1 MRQRWLK
8 RVETEL
14 AQAITADDKARIAWL
29 RLQKI
34 VAHLLLGQW
43 RLALLELTRAGVQN
57 EAEAYGD
64 LAVAHVQKAQHLIQA
79 GQWQEALA
87 VLQQALNLY
96 TVLEDPAGRSQAWQT
111 VIGQTIA
118 GGHTSLAFTLLTE
131 GLRDLADWPVQQ
143 VALYQWQARLYI
155 LQLAMDQAQRAMD
168 QAVAAAQADDT
179 AVSDR
184 ILSYQYVL
192 QPLFDGSQP
201 LEPLITLVVG
211 LGQSLRITI
220 PDVSD
225 LLAAQ
230 SAWQN
235 GRFHDALQLAQIV
248 RQQAANQN
256 AQDFTKYGRYLAATL
271 ICAHAYERLG
281 ERTTALITFNKAK
294 QWLSQN
300 LDHTNYIDTILAQ
313 WADRWGQERYQTAH
327 RQAQRWEKSS

>member
-8 RVETEL
+8 RVEDQL
-14 AQAITADDKARIAWL
+14 AQALTTDDKARIAWL

-34 VAHLLLGQW
+34 VAHLLLRQW
-43 RLALLELTRAGVQN
+43 RLALLELARAGVQN

-79 GQWQEALA
+79 EQWQEASA
-87 VLQQALNLY
+87 ALQQALNLY
-96 TVLEDPAGRSQAWQT
+96 TALEDPAGRSQAWQA
-111 VIGQTIA
+111 VVEQTIA
-118 GGHTSLAFTLLTE
+118 GGHIVQAFTLLTE
-131 GLRDLADWPVQQ
+131 GLRDLADWPAQQ

-155 LQLAMDQAQRAMD
+155 LQLDMAQAQQSMA
-168 QAVAAAQADDT
+168 QAVAAAQADKT

-184 ILSYQYVL
+184 ILSYQRVL
-192 QPLFDGSQP
+192 QPLFEGSQP

-230 SAWQN
+230 AAWQN
-235 GRFHDALQLAQIV
+235 GRFHDALQLAQAV

-256 AQDFTKYGRYLAATL
+256 EQDFTKYGRYLAASL
-271 ICAHAYERLG
+271 IRAHAYERLG
-281 ERTTALITFNKAK
+281 ERTAALITFNEAK
-294 QWLSQN
+294 QWLSQQ
-300 LDHTNYIDTILAQ
+300 LDHTDYIDTILTQ
-313 WADRWGQERYQTAH
+313 WANRWGQERYQAAH